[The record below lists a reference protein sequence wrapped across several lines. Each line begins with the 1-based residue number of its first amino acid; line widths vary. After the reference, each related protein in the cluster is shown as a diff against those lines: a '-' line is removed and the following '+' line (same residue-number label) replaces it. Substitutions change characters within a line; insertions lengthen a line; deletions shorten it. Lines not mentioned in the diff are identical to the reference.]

1 MVMAIN
7 IEKILTISA
16 RDWAEI
22 NGVRLR
28 DYEAQGVH
36 ENSFIIDILKK
47 FSEKVPAEA
56 EVVIDYRVS
65 SAGDSTYTR
74 AYACGT
80 ALIPKL
86 F

>member
-1 MVMAIN
+1 MA
-7 IEKILTISA
+7 
-16 RDWAEI
+16 
-22 NGVRLR
+22 
-28 DYEAQGVH
+28 
-36 ENSFIIDILKK
+36 IDILKK